1 MHPHACTLT
10 PAPAHTHTHT
20 QVLLEGTYPAVLLN
34 LPRLPDPSFQEYMDA
49 ARNSNSTLTASALLN
64 TTLGQGS
71 STLAAGTLRKK
82 DSANS
87 RKAGSHTQSVAGV

>member
-1 MHPHACTLT
+1 
-10 PAPAHTHTHT
+10 
-20 QVLLEGTYPAVLLN
+20 
-34 LPRLPDPSFQEYMDA
+34 MDA